1 MDAAGRGKGFR
12 YAGPLLLLGSILAFW
27 FLLKSSKPISHI
39 FFLGLFSIVLSA
51 ILDIPI
57 SFLAKRM
64 PRWAASLI
72 VLVTLALTLWGLS
85 VLAAPGIAHQ
95 GNLILDQTAETLGK
109 LDSWVR
115 KFSRSPIMDSVG
127 ADPRELTRQ
136 LRSNLNET
144 LMKALPL
151 AFGSVV
157 VVGEIFA
164 VVAIAIFLVV
174 RPKEYIDD
182 VLQLVPKSK
191 EKEIARVLGE
201 MGLTLR
207 NWTKGTLLSMTII
220 GTVTA
225 VGLLLIGVEGWLPL
239 AIIAFFGEFIPFA
252 GPILS
257 SVPALAVGL
266 ADSPQTALY
275 VGLLY
280 FGTQQLEGNV
290 IQPLVMK
297 SAVKIPPPLLI
308 LWQMLFA
315 MGFGFTGLLIATPLL
330 AVLQVAVRE
339 GYVRGTLG
347 RRITPVEAKH

>member
-1 MDAAGRGKGFR
+1 MDAAGRGYGFR
-12 YAGPLLLLGSILAFW
+12 YAGPLLLLGSFLAFW
-27 FLLKSSKPISHI
+27 FLLQSSKPISYI

-51 ILDIPI
+51 MLDIPI
-57 SFLAKRM
+57 SFLARRM
-64 PRWAASLI
+64 PRWSAMLI
-72 VLVTLALTLWGLS
+72 VLVTLVLALWGL
-85 VLAAPGIAHQ
+85 VALAAPGLAHQ
-95 GNLILDQTAETLGK
+95 GNLILDQTAEAMGMM
-109 LDSWVR
+109 DSWVR

-127 ADPRELTRQ
+127 ADPREL
-136 LRSNLNET
+136 SNEVRDRLNDA
-144 LMKALPL
+144 LMKAVPL
-151 AFGSVV
+151 AFGSILVA
-157 VVGEIFA
+157 GEIFA
-164 VVAIAIFLVV
+164 VIAIAIFLVV
-174 RPKEYIDD
+174 RPKEYIDN

-191 EKEIARVLGE
+191 EKEIARVLAE

-207 NWTKGTLLSMTII
+207 HWAMGTLLSMTII

-239 AIIAFFGEFIPFA
+239 AIVAFFGEFIPFA

-257 SVPALAVGL
+257 SIPALAVGL
-266 ADSPQTALY
+266 ADSPQTVLY

-280 FGTQQLEGNV
+280 FGTQQLEGNL

-297 SAVKIPPPLLI
+297 RVVRIPPPLLI

-339 GYVRGTLG
+339 GYLKGTLG
-347 RRITPVEAKH
+347 RRVVPVEKIH